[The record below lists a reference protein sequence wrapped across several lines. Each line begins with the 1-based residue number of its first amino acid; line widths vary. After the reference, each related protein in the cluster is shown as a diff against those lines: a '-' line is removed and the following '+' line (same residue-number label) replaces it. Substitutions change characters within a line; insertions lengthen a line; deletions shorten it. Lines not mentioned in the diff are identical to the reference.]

1 MPFIY
6 HGGFFIENQKML
18 RKNVGWQ
25 KSYLL
30 IILTIEVVVLF
41 VGTLVHKW
49 PHLLAA
55 GLVRNGFMSTVI
67 PVFQGKLG

>member
-6 HGGFFIENQKML
+6 HSGFLIENQKML
-18 RKNVGWQ
+18 VGWQ